1 MNNVIDIKS
10 KKIEMIE
17 KKAFEEYG
25 VIKLNED
32 SYMVPSNVAY
42 SEEEI
47 IKESSLIELVV
58 LEEAI
63 KKLEVEDNEY
73 IGLNLKE
80 IIQKDE
86 YILEIVNINKSKLE
100 KITVKGK
107 LNYDEREELVELI
120 AALNKNKKVKVTFW
134 LHYNYDM
141 IKSLFD

>member
-17 KKAFEEYG
+17 KRAFEEYG

-47 IKESSLIELVV
+47 KKESSLIELVV

-73 IGLNLKE
+73 IGLNLNE
-80 IIQKDE
+80 IIQKVE
-86 YILEIVNINKSKLE
+86 YILEIVNINKSKVE

-107 LNYDEREELVELI
+107 LDYDEREELVKLI

-134 LHYNYDM
+134 LHYNYEM
-141 IKSLFD
+141 IKNLFD

>member
-17 KKAFEEYG
+17 KRAFEEYG

-32 SYMVPSNVAY
+32 SYRVPSNVAY

-73 IGLNLKE
+73 IGLNLNE

-86 YILEIVNINKSKLE
+86 YILEIVNINKSKVE

-107 LNYDEREELVELI
+107 LDYDEREELVKLI

-134 LHYNYDM
+134 LHYNYEM
-141 IKSLFD
+141 IKNLFD

>member
-73 IGLNLKE
+73 IGLNLNE
-80 IIQKDE
+80 IIQKYE
-86 YILEIVNINKSKLE
+86 YILEIVNINKSKVE

-107 LNYDEREELVELI
+107 LDYDEREELVELI

-134 LHYNYDM
+134 LHYNYEM
-141 IKSLFD
+141 IKNLFD

>member
-17 KKAFEEYG
+17 KRAFEEYG

-47 IKESSLIELVV
+47 KKESSLIELVV

-73 IGLNLKE
+73 IGLNLNE

-86 YILEIVNINKSKLE
+86 YILEIVNINKSKVE

-107 LNYDEREELVELI
+107 LDYDEREELVELI

-134 LHYNYDM
+134 LHYNYEM
-141 IKSLFD
+141 IKNLFD

>member
-17 KKAFEEYG
+17 KRAFEEYG

-73 IGLNLKE
+73 IGLNLNE

-86 YILEIVNINKSKLE
+86 YILEIVNINKSKVE

>member
-86 YILEIVNINKSKLE
+86 HILEIVNINKSKVE

>member
-1 MNNVIDIKS
+1 MDI
-10 KKIEMIE
+10 
-17 KKAFEEYG
+17 FL
-25 VIKLNED
+25 VNLNED

-73 IGLNLKE
+73 IGLNLNE

-86 YILEIVNINKSKLE
+86 YILEIVNINKSKVE

-107 LNYDEREELVELI
+107 LDYDEREELVELI

-134 LHYNYDM
+134 LHYNYEM
-141 IKSLFD
+141 IKNLFD

>member
-10 KKIEMIE
+10 KNIEMIE
-17 KKAFEEYG
+17 KRAFEEYG

-73 IGLNLKE
+73 IGLNLNE

-86 YILEIVNINKSKLE
+86 YILEIVNINKSKVE

-107 LNYDEREELVELI
+107 LDYDEREELVKLI

-134 LHYNYDM
+134 LHYNYEM
-141 IKSLFD
+141 IKNLFD

>member
-32 SYMVPSNVAY
+32 SYMLPSNVAY

-73 IGLNLKE
+73 IGLNLNE
-80 IIQKDE
+80 IIKKEE
-86 YILEIVNINKSKLE
+86 YILEIVNINKSKIE
-100 KITVKGK
+100 KITVIGK
-107 LNYDEREELVELI
+107 LDYDEREELVELI

-134 LHYNYDM
+134 LHYNYEM
-141 IKSLFD
+141 IKNLFD

>member
-47 IKESSLIELVV
+47 IKESNLIELVV

-86 YILEIVNINKSKLE
+86 YILEIVNINKSKVE

-134 LHYNYDM
+134 LHYNYEM
-141 IKSLFD
+141 IKNLFD

>member
-17 KKAFEEYG
+17 KRAFEEYG

-32 SYMVPSNVAY
+32 SYLGPSNVAY

-86 YILEIVNINKSKLE
+86 YILEIVNINKSKVE

>member
-17 KKAFEEYG
+17 KRAFEEYG

-63 KKLEVEDNEY
+63 KKLEVEENEY
-73 IGLNLKE
+73 IGLNLNE

-86 YILEIVNINKSKLE
+86 YILEIVNINKSKVE

>member
-1 MNNVIDIKS
+1 
-10 KKIEMIE
+10 
-17 KKAFEEYG
+17 
-25 VIKLNED
+25 
-32 SYMVPSNVAY
+32 MVPSNVAY

-86 YILEIVNINKSKLE
+86 YILEIVNINKSKVE

-134 LHYNYDM
+134 LHYNYEM
-141 IKSLFD
+141 IKNLFD

>member
-17 KKAFEEYG
+17 KRAFEEYG

-32 SYMVPSNVAY
+32 SYMVPWNVAY

-86 YILEIVNINKSKLE
+86 YILEIVNINKSKVE

>member
-17 KKAFEEYG
+17 KRAFEEYG

-73 IGLNLKE
+73 IGLNLNE

-86 YILEIVNINKSKLE
+86 YILEIVNINKSKVE

-107 LNYDEREELVELI
+107 LNYDEWEELVELI

-134 LHYNYDM
+134 LHYNYEM
-141 IKSLFD
+141 IKNLFD

>member
-86 YILEIVNINKSKLE
+86 YILEIVNINKSKIE

>member
-17 KKAFEEYG
+17 KRAFEEYG

-86 YILEIVNINKSKLE
+86 YILEIVNINKSKVE

>member
-47 IKESSLIELVV
+47 KKESSLIELVV
-58 LEEAI
+58 LEEVI

-73 IGLNLKE
+73 IGLNLNE

-86 YILEIVNINKSKLE
+86 YILEIVNINKLKVE

-107 LNYDEREELVELI
+107 LDYDEREELVKLI

-134 LHYNYDM
+134 LHYNYEM
-141 IKSLFD
+141 IKNLFD

>member
-1 MNNVIDIKS
+1 M
-10 KKIEMIE
+10 KKR
-17 KKAFEEYG
+17 AFEEYG

-47 IKESSLIELVV
+47 KKESSLIELVV

-73 IGLNLKE
+73 IGLNLNE

-86 YILEIVNINKSKLE
+86 YILEIVNINKSKVE

-107 LNYDEREELVELI
+107 LNYDE
-120 AALNKNKKVKVTFW
+120 
-134 LHYNYDM
+134 
-141 IKSLFD
+141 

>member
-32 SYMVPSNVAY
+32 SYMLPSNVAY

-73 IGLNLKE
+73 IGLNLNE

-86 YILEIVNINKSKLE
+86 YILEIVNINKSKVE

-134 LHYNYDM
+134 LHYNYEM
-141 IKSLFD
+141 IKNLFD

>member
-17 KKAFEEYG
+17 KKAFEECG

-86 YILEIVNINKSKLE
+86 YILEIVNINKSKVE

-107 LNYDEREELVELI
+107 LNYDERDELVELI

>member
-63 KKLEVEDNEY
+63 KKLEEKYE
-73 IGLNLKE
+73 KAE
-80 IIQKDE
+80 IILDADDFEDYSIKE
-86 YILEIVNINKSKLE
+86 
-100 KITVKGK
+100 VK
-107 LNYDEREELVELI
+107 
-120 AALNKNKKVKVTFW
+120 
-134 LHYNYDM
+134 
-141 IKSLFD
+141 

>member
-73 IGLNLKE
+73 IGLNLNE

-86 YILEIVNINKSKLE
+86 YILEIVNINKSKVE

-107 LNYDEREELVELI
+107 LDYDEREELVKLI

-134 LHYNYDM
+134 LHYNYEM
-141 IKSLFD
+141 IKNLFD

>member
-17 KKAFEEYG
+17 KRAFEEYG

-63 KKLEVEDNEY
+63 KRLEVEDNEY
-73 IGLNLKE
+73 IGLNLNE

-86 YILEIVNINKSKLE
+86 YILEIVNINKSKVE

-107 LNYDEREELVELI
+107 LDYDEREELVKLI

-134 LHYNYDM
+134 LHYNYEM
-141 IKSLFD
+141 IKNLFD

>member
-10 KKIEMIE
+10 KKREMIE

-86 YILEIVNINKSKLE
+86 YILEIVNINKSKVE

>member
-32 SYMVPSNVAY
+32 SYMLPSNVAY

-73 IGLNLKE
+73 IGLNLNE

-86 YILEIVNINKSKLE
+86 YILEIVNINKSKVE

-107 LNYDEREELVELI
+107 LDYDEREELVKLI

-134 LHYNYDM
+134 LHYNYEM
-141 IKSLFD
+141 IKNLFD

>member
-47 IKESSLIELVV
+47 KKESSLIELVV

-73 IGLNLKE
+73 IGLNLNE

-86 YILEIVNINKSKLE
+86 YILEIVNINKSKVE

-107 LNYDEREELVELI
+107 LDYDEREELVKLI

-134 LHYNYDM
+134 LHYNYEM
-141 IKSLFD
+141 IKNLFD

>member
-17 KKAFEEYG
+17 KRAFEEYG

-73 IGLNLKE
+73 IGLNLNE
-80 IIQKDE
+80 IIKKEE
-86 YILEIVNINKSKLE
+86 YILEIVNINKSKIE

-107 LNYDEREELVELI
+107 LDYDEREELVKLI

-134 LHYNYDM
+134 LHYNYEM
-141 IKSLFD
+141 IKNLFD